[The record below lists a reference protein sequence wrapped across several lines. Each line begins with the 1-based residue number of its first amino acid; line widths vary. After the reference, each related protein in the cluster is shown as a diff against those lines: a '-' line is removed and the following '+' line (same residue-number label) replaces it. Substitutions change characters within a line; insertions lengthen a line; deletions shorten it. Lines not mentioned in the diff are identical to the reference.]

1 MGVVILE
8 MTCGCGHV
16 FCSQHSNLLNQAR
29 LSTLKMRDDCVHE
42 IVEEARG
49 RLDELAKDRGKYS
62 TMLKAL
68 IVQVRGGKGG

>member
-1 MGVVILE
+1 MPLLQRLICVSVCGVS
-8 MTCGCGHV
+8 
-16 FCSQHSNLLNQAR
+16 SQHSNLLNQAR

-49 RLDELAKDRGKYS
+49 RLEELAKDKRKYS

-68 IVQVRGGKGG
+68 IVQVRGESEE